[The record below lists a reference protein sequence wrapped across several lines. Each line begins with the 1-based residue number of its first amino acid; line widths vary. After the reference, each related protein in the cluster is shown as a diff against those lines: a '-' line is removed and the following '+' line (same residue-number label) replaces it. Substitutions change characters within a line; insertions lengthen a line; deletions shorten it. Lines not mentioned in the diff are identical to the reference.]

1 VQSFKVRNMGLN
13 NQIPD
18 KTLLQTVLRKMAQKG
33 AGSRVSATVRS
44 GDATVTGSI
53 AYEHE
58 RKAIIR
64 SVAGVQGIRRVI
76 DQLQLI
82 VKKKILQGPPQT
94 SSYSATPDP
103 AKEMSE
109 HRPVEK
115 PAE

>member
-1 VQSFKVRNMGLN
+1 MGLN

-33 AGSRVSATVRS
+33 AGARVSATVRS

-64 SVAGVQGIRRVI
+64 SVSGVQGIRRVI
-76 DQLQLI
+76 DQLQLV
-82 VKKKILQGPPQT
+82 VKKKINLGPPQT
-94 SSYSATPDP
+94 SSYS
-103 AKEMSE
+103 S
-109 HRPVEK
+109 K
-115 PAE
+115 PAPDAEVPETTLPETLPD

>member
-1 VQSFKVRNMGLN
+1 MGLN
-13 NQIPD
+13 NQVPD

-33 AGSRVSATVRS
+33 AGARVTATVRS

-76 DQLQLI
+76 DQLQLV
-82 VKKKILQGPPQT
+82 VKKKVNLGPPQT
-94 SSYSATPDP
+94 SSYS
-103 AKEMSE
+103 S
-109 HRPVEK
+109 K
-115 PAE
+115 PAPVDEMPNVALPETLPE